1 MLTWTE
7 SFTKWL
13 PRLPRW
19 RFRLSSLPIGIPL
32 VENVSFSLLLPSM
45 PVNKLTCC
53 WCSNRR
59 TQRGWTS
66 WTWRLSRSPRLQ
78 RLLWRVFAKS
88 VRMRP
93 LAIPTIVAS
102 VAFLVEFSSGD
113 VSLGPKSTFVKATRI
128 ALSTWPLDPIVSIVG
143 FKSAWP
149 LAWIL
154 TLSNLQDRK
163 EFRSS
168 PSWIRG
174 N

>member
-59 TQRGWTS
+59 KEAEQAEHEGCQGLQGCKGCYEGCLPSLWGWGHWPFLLS
-66 WTWRLSRSPRLQ
+66 WPLLLFLSSFLQAMCLQARNQRLSRPQGLPCQLGHSIQLSVLSVSKMLGHWHGSWHCQ
-78 RLLWRVFAKS
+78 TSQTGKS
-88 VRMRP
+88 FGQVH
-93 LAIPTIVAS
+93 L
-102 VAFLVEFSSGD
+102 E
-113 VSLGPKSTFVKATRI
+113 
-128 ALSTWPLDPIVSIVG
+128 
-143 FKSAWP
+143 
-149 LAWIL
+149 
-154 TLSNLQDRK
+154 
-163 EFRSS
+163 
-168 PSWIRG
+168 
-174 N
+174 